1 MTVGLGL
8 GTVTANA
15 NTGVLTGQQLNIAQG
30 TAELDA
36 VTFANV
42 TGQQLNS
49 SVGTAVAGASAKIF
63 PTGIGLTLSVNSIN
77 VQSWQIV
84 NTGSSVTWNIIDTAA

>member
-15 NTGVLTGQQLNIAQG
+15 NTGILTGQQLNIAQG

-36 VTFANV
+36 VTFVNV
-42 TGQQLNS
+42 TGQRLNISLNS
-49 SVGTAVAGASAKIF
+49 VYQVLRQKYS
-63 PTGIGLTLSVNSIN
+63 L
-77 VQSWQIV
+77 QE
-84 NTGSSVTWNIIDTAA
+84 